1 MMMGDTFFLDTR
13 DDRDHFVVVVV
24 VVVVVR
30 NNYLG
35 VVDDVGPERFPGPP
49 TQKKITNCCHKP
61 CFIVI
66 MMMMIIHSNRPLP
79 TIRGNSFI
87 E

>member
-13 DDRDHFVVVVV
+13 DDRDHFVVV

-49 TQKKITNCCHKP
+49 TQKK
-61 CFIVI
+61 
-66 MMMMIIHSNRPLP
+66 
-79 TIRGNSFI
+79 
-87 E
+87 